1 MPAHG
6 ENVETVRRAIDA
18 WNRQDLAGF
27 LEAWHPDAEWW
38 PAFPQGTEGRDTVY
52 RGADDISRAWANVR
66 AAWTEYR
73 LEVEHARTVGEDL
86 VVLGHIYVR
95 GASSGVEIDSAW
107 SAVVRFRDGK
117 VISAWDWLD
126 HEHALEAAGPGE

>member
-1 MPAHG
+1 MSQ
-6 ENVETVRRAIDA
+6 ENVEVVRSAIEA
-18 WNRQDLAGF
+18 WNRQDLPGF
-27 LEAWHPDAEWW
+27 LEAWHADAEWR
-38 PAFPQGTEGRDTVY
+38 PAFPQGTEGADTVY
-52 RGADDISRAWANVR
+52 RGLDGVSRAWRNVR

-73 LEVEHARTVGEDL
+73 LEVEDARMVGEDL

-107 SAVVRFRDGK
+107 SAIVRFSDGK

-126 HEHALEAAGPGE
+126 HAHALEAAGLSD

>member
-1 MPAHG
+1 MSE
-6 ENVETVRRAIDA
+6 ENVEVVRRAIDA
-18 WNRQDLAGF
+18 WNRTDLSGF
-27 LEAWHPDAEWW
+27 LEAWHPDAEWR

-52 RGADDISRAWANVR
+52 RGHEGVSQAWRNVR
-66 AAWTEYR
+66 GAWTEYR
-73 LEVEHARTVGEDL
+73 LEVEDARISGEDL

-107 SAVVRFRDGK
+107 SAIVRFRDDK

-126 HEHALEAAGPGE
+126 HASALEAAGRSE